1 MEEFRSYLPDAVIL
15 SNLSETAGR
24 LAHIAEQERAH
35 ITELAAE
42 ILSEI
47 QQPSDL
53 LASLPDRTLSDAE
66 PKTDVLPENQA
77 TVSQVQKIHLLW
89 QRLLLCT
96 ELGRGLGLDAS
107 TLPELFFAESEQL
120 SPHARGRVIYQKSNY
135 ADVAFRCFSK
145 QIDNANA
152 TYTHNVTVVC
162 EEVVRGNCEYCIL
175 PLENSQEG
183 QLHSFSRLIDR
194 HGLKIVASCNVPTD
208 DKKRSTR
215 FVLLR
220 RDIPSEPLSLSFD
233 MRFECV
239 IPFSHSPSVAE
250 LLTAAEYCR
259 LKIEHLNSGL
269 YTVDGACVFGT
280 HFVFS
285 LEDGDLSA
293 YLLFLA
299 MQAPNFEIRGIY
311 RQTDL

>member
-24 LAHIAEQERAH
+24 LAHITEQERAH
-35 ITELAAE
+35 IAELAAE
-42 ILSEI
+42 ILSGV

-66 PKTDVLPENQA
+66 PKTDVLQENQA
-77 TVSQVQKIHLLW
+77 TVRHMQRLHLLW

-96 ELGRGLGLDAS
+96 ELRRGLGLEAS
-107 TLPELFFAESEQL
+107 TLPEAFLAEPERL
-120 SPHARGRVIYQKSNY
+120 LPHARGRVIYQKSNY
-135 ADVAFRCFSK
+135 ADAAFRCFSK
-145 QIDNANA
+145 EIDSAHA

-183 QLHSFSRLIDR
+183 QLQSFSRLIDR
-194 HGLKIVASCNVPTD
+194 HALKIVATCNVPTD
-208 DKKRSTR
+208 DNKRSTR
-215 FVLLR
+215 FALLR
-220 RDIPSEPLSLSFD
+220 RDMPSEPILVSFD
-233 MRFECV
+233 TRFECV
-239 IPFSHSPSVAE
+239 VPFSQSPSVAE
-250 LLTAAEYCR
+250 LLTAAEYCN
-259 LKIEHLNSGL
+259 LKIEHLSSGL

-285 LEDGDLSA
+285 IEEGDLSA
-293 YLLFLA
+293 YLFFLA

-311 RQTDL
+311 RQSDL